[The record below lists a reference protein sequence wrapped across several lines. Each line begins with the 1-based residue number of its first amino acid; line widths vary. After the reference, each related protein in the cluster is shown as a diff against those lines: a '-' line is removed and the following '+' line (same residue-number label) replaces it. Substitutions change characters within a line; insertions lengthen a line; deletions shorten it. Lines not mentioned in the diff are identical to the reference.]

1 MDGCPYAGA
10 AETSLDGKPP
20 VRGPADGEA
29 PLMSCRDPLAGPGP
43 SGPAETGTPVSA
55 TVGSA
60 GTGIGTG
67 LVEDSGTGGGAV
79 AEGETAGIG
88 AGELF
93 NASGLIGVDD
103 GETEPWRGLEGR
115 GLLSALGGVSTR
127 VAEASE

>member
-10 AETSLDGKPP
+10 AETSLGGKPP

-79 AEGETAGIG
+79 AEGETEIG
-88 AGELF
+88 SIEDTDTEKGAED
-93 NASGLIGVDD
+93 VED
-103 GETEPWRGLEGR
+103 GDGDGGAMARVSEEGSR
-115 GLLSALGGVSTR
+115 VS
-127 VAEASE
+127 